1 MSKWTPGPWIAIV
14 PDKPCI
20 YNGSDITNFSI
31 HSTSAYHD
39 AGRVDNKT
47 IVSGEFMERIG
58 HEESAANARLIA
70 EAPAMAE
77 CLKKCERLAWEIGCY
92 TDDGIHVLHDDERGD
107 LWREI
112 SGILERINK

>member
-14 PDKPCI
+14 PDRPCI
-20 YNGSDITNFSI
+20 YNGSDITKFSI

-77 CLKKCERLAWEIGCY
+77 LIQRLADSG
-92 TDDGIHVLHDDERGD
+92 TDSPICNDARAL
-107 LWREI
+107 
-112 SGILERINK
+112 LERINK

>member
-14 PDKPCI
+14 PDRPCI

-77 CLKKCERLAWEIGCY
+77 L
-92 TDDGIHVLHDDERGD
+92 
-107 LWREI
+107 
-112 SGILERINK
+112 LERIVNSDMAQMAEDEGRVCAELPDARALLARLEAE

>member
-14 PDKPCI
+14 PDRPCI

-77 CLKKCERLAWEIGCY
+77 LLERLADDLEGGHWSETKAEIRA
-92 TDDGIHVLHDDERGD
+92 L
-107 LWREI
+107 
-112 SGILERINK
+112 LERINK